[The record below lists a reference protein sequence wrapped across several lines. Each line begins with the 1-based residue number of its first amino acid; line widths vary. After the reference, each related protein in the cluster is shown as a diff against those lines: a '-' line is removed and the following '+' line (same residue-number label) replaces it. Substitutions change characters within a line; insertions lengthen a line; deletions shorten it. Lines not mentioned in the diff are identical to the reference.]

1 MILRNIK
8 YLFFLLLIASNM
20 FYAQTREL
28 DSLKGIVRDSKV
40 DTLQIKAA
48 LDIGKNAL
56 IPKPDTSIL
65 YYNKA

>member
-1 MILRNIK
+1 
-8 YLFFLLLIASNM
+8 M